1 MNHQPFREW
10 LLSEEHLSV
19 EQTQALQDHLHSC
32 ESCRQIESAWKELE
46 PVLQKSPQVE
56 PSSGFTERWQTYL
69 VQDQSHQQERRG
81 WLIIGAT
88 TLIFTSLLVVSIT
101 QLWSLLQAPDLYL
114 VAWLNR
120 LVSVISIYYI
130 LQNIISS
137 FSWSIPVYT
146 FVGMFFLVGFI
157 SFMSVLWLTA
167 YRKFS
172 LVRRIV

>member
-1 MNHQPFREW
+1 MNHQLFKEW

-19 EQTQALQDHLHSC
+19 EQTQALQDHIHSC

-46 PVLQKSPQVE
+46 PVLQKSPQAG
-56 PSSGFTERWQTYL
+56 PTSGFTERWQTYL
-69 VQDQSHQQERRG
+69 VQSQAHQQERRG
-81 WLIIGAT
+81 WLTIGVAM
-88 TLIFTSLLVVSIT
+88 LIFASLLVVSVT
-101 QLWSLLQAPDLYL
+101 QLWSLIQAPDLYL
-114 VAWLNR
+114 AAWLNR
-120 LVSVISIYYI
+120 LVGVISVYYI
-130 LQNIISS
+130 LQNIVSS

-172 LVRRIV
+172 LVRRVI